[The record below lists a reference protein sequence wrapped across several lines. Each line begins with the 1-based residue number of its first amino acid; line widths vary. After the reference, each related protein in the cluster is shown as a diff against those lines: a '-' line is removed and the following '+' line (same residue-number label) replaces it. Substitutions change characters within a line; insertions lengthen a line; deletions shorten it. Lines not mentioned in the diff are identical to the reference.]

1 MKMVPKKHEYDAS
14 SSSYYPAWSNEE
26 FNEGPGEKNGAV
38 SQNLYT
44 PFPALNS
51 ARIKGGHLRRST
63 DPRSAE
69 ECGTCEAVYRKST
82 ESMERI

>member
-1 MKMVPKKHEYDAS
+1 MMLLPPLIIQLGLMKNLMKALEK
-14 SSSYYPAWSNEE
+14 
-26 FNEGPGEKNGAV
+26 KNGAV

-63 DPRSAE
+63 GPRSAE